1 MTDVRLKISPP
12 WITYVNKL
20 QAVFDEDP
28 QIAFN
33 TNFSAGD
40 YSVVLST
47 NNSEK
52 AAALRWLLPEEK
64 EFGNVTLTIGI
75 DCEKT
80 INKAFGTAK
89 ELFETAFAKN
99 PVLAYVVVPDTAL
112 WVPFTYVVFKN
123 CVVQFFND
131 NLNDPHGIISTL
143 YQDIAS
149 EIFEDMPFPQ
159 HGGICYCTD
168 VEHKLGA
175 PLGEWP

>member
-12 WITYVNKL
+12 WITYINKL

-33 TNFSAGD
+33 VD
-40 YSVVLST
+40 YAATHPSVTLAT
-47 NNSEK
+47 NNPEK
-52 AAALRWLLPEEK
+52 AAALKWLLPEK
-64 EFGNVTLTIGI
+64 KTFGNVTLDINV
-75 DCEKT
+75 DCEKV

-89 ELFETAFAKN
+89 ELFETAFYKN
-99 PVLAYVVVPDTAL
+99 PVLAYVVVPEGYN

-131 NLNDPHGIISTL
+131 NLNDPHGIVSTL
-143 YQDIAS
+143 YQDIAA
-149 EIFEDMPFPQ
+149 EIFADMSFPEKN
-159 HGGICYCTD
+159 GIAFCTD
-168 VEHKLGA
+168 VEHNLGA